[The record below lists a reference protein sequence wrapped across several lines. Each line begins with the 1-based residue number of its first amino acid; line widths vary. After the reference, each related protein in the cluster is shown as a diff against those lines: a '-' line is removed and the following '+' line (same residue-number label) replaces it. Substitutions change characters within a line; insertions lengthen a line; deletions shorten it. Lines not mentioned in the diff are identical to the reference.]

1 MSLAEQYLELCLRL
15 GRHIDGLVDAYYGP
29 AEISERVDAEELR
42 DPAALA
48 ADAGSLRDSAEDGW
62 LRAQLVGLETVARK
76 LAGEDI
82 PYEDEVE
89 RCYGV
94 RPEWTP
100 EESFEAAHRELD
112 DALPSSGSL
121 AERYQAWR
129 EEDALQG
136 DLLAT
141 VYGKLLDDFRERTK
155 ALFGL
160 PEGESI
166 EVDYVT
172 DEPWAAYNYYQGGLR
187 SRIAVN
193 TESSLTPDFVLE
205 LATHEAYP
213 GHHTEH
219 SWKEQ
224 IHVREGG
231 KLEESALMVGTPSS
245 LVAEGIAGLAA
256 EILLGDEEQ
265 QVLAEHLDGTGVQ
278 YDPDLS
284 RRVKETARPLGYV
297 GANVALLIH
306 TRGASEEEAIEYSM
320 KWGLRSRKR
329 AKQSVRF
336 VTDPVWRSYVSTYT
350 DGYDLCREF
359 VGGDPAKFKRLLTE
373 QLTPADL
380 VRYSENGS

>member
-1 MSLAEQYLELCLRL
+1 MQITQQYLELCLRL

-29 AEISERVDAEELR
+29 AKISERVEAEELR
-42 DPAALA
+42 DPAALVE
-48 ADAGSLRDSAEDGW
+48 DAGSLLGSVEDGW
-62 LRAQLVGLETVARK
+62 LGAQLVGLETVARK
-76 LAGEDI
+76 LAGEEI
-82 PYEDEVE
+82 SYEDEVE

-100 EESFEAAHRELD
+100 EESFETAHRELD
-112 DALPSSGSL
+112 EALPGAGSL

-129 EEDALQG
+129 EEDTLQG
-136 DLLAT
+136 DSLAT

-155 ALFGL
+155 AMFGL

-172 DEPWAAYNYYQGGLR
+172 DEPWAAYNYYLGGLR

-231 KLEESALMVGTPSS
+231 KLEESALMIGTPSS
-245 LVAEGIAGLAA
+245 LVAEGIAGLAS
-256 EILLGDEEQ
+256 EILLGDEEE
-265 QVLAEHLDGTGVQ
+265 QVLAEHLDGTGVE
-278 YDPDLS
+278 YDPGVS
-284 RRVKETARPLGYV
+284 RRVKEARRPIAYV

-306 TRGASEEEAIEYSM
+306 TRGASEEEAIEYWM
-320 KWGLRSRKR
+320 KWGLRSAKL
-329 AKQSVRF
+329 AKQSIRF
-336 VTDPVWRSYVSTYT
+336 ATDPVWRSYVSTYT
-350 DGYDLCREF
+350 DGYELCREF
-359 VGGDPAKFKRLLTE
+359 VCGDPARFKRLLTE
-373 QLTPADL
+373 QLTPSAL
-380 VRYSENGS
+380 R